1 MHGVVDGDS
10 IGEPCEGVDD
20 VRGLMVLGQIGHF
33 ERVRAPVGPVQ
44 VSVEER
50 QVVWV
55 RDAHRQDCSPEMSN
69 CQSSTSNDVKNPHS
83 TLPVGSMHVDPL
95 DEHFLDISEVDFVPD
110 RVHCQAAR
118 VGQLVLHQRTN
129 LKSKTSKL
137 QILDFDD

>member
-55 RDAHRQDCSPEMSN
+55 RDAHRQDCSAEMSICIVFN
-69 CQSSTSNDVKNPHS
+69 EVLIFRQIKTSTSNDVKILIQLYLLAPCMS
-83 TLPVGSMHVDPL
+83 TLSMS
-95 DEHFLDISEVDFVPD
+95 IS
-110 RVHCQAAR
+110 
-118 VGQLVLHQRTN
+118 
-129 LKSKTSKL
+129 STSPK
-137 QILDFDD
+137 